1 MTNHLGNA
9 LRAEVLGARS
19 DASFLYMSKGRRLM
33 AYVYQLDPILEGTG
47 FGT

>member
-1 MTNHLGNA
+1 MTNHSANA

-33 AYVYQLDPILEGTG
+33 AYVSRLNLILEGTA